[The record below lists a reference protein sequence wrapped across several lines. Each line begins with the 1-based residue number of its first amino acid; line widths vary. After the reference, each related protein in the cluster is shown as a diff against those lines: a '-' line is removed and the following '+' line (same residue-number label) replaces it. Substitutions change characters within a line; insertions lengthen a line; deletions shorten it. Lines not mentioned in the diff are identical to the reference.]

1 MTNYSNTDKSYKEN
15 VEQNEPDTKESI
27 HYNSSSTKLKN
38 R

>member
-1 MTNYSNTDKSYKEN
+1 MTNYSNIDESYKEN
-15 VEQNEPDTKESI
+15 VEENKPDTKESI